1 MTSFGIMQSS
11 FMHEQ
16 NYIERIAQEGSSL
29 GYSIYRFL
37 PDQIPLNNISGLT
50 YDRSLQSWKKA
61 TFPVPNFIYDR
72 CFYPASKKDKQSPF
86 VHWLKNQTNATFLG
100 YGLPG
105 KWIIYKYLK
114 TDPLLRRHLPKT
126 LKLQYHTSS
135 RALTDWFKNNH
146 TLIMKP
152 IFGSQGNGLIHITK
166 TSQKISLQI
175 NHKGNVTH
183 HTYDTTSSFLQFVNR
198 ILYQHDYMAQQM
210 LTLLDEKQRPFDRRV
225 VLKKSANSTWIELGR
240 AMRVGKEQSFVS
252 NLHSG
257 GSIEHDDQVAVP
269 SQLLLAADEKITQ
282 LASYIANLL
291 EKKFPPLF
299 ELGLDFGIDQS
310 GKVWLLEANSKPGHQ
325 VIPTHINYPSLL
337 FEYCGSLL
345 NEKEGVKKI

>member
-37 PDQIPLNNISGLT
+37 PDQIALNDISGLT
-50 YDRSLQSWKKA
+50 YDRSLQTWKRA
-61 TFPVPNFIYDR
+61 TFPVPDFIYDR
-72 CFYPASKKDKQSPF
+72 CFYPANKQENQSSF

-114 TDPLLRRHLPKT
+114 SDPLLRRHLPKT
-126 LKLQYHTSS
+126 LKLQRHTSA
-135 RALTDWFKNNH
+135 RILTDWFKNHN
-146 TLIMKP
+146 TLILKP
-152 IFGSQGNGLIHITK
+152 IIGSQGNGLIHITK
-166 TSQKISLQI
+166 TSHKISIQI

-183 HTYDTTSSFLQFVNR
+183 HTYDTTSSFLNFVTR
-198 ILYQHDYMAQQM
+198 MLYKRNYMAQQM
-210 LTLLDEKQRPFDRRV
+210 LKLLDERQRPFDRRV
-225 VLKKSANSTWIELGR
+225 VLKKRANCMWCELGR

-257 GSIEHDDQVAVP
+257 GSIEQDDQVAIP
-269 SQLLLAADEKITQ
+269 SEVLLAADEKITQ
-282 LASYIANLL
+282 LASHIATLL

-325 VIPTHINYPSLL
+325 IIQSHVNYPALL